1 MNNDSYDAVVF
12 DMDGIIFDSE
22 KEVLL
27 SWLEVAEKHGI
38 ENFRE
43 PYLRCIGT
51 TRARTEQILREAYGE
66 DFPYDEYRAEQSA
79 MFHRKNDGGRLPVKP
94 GVREILA
101 FLKAEGKKIGL
112 ASSTRR
118 ETVLAELR
126 DAGILPF
133 FDTVITGEAVSR
145 SKPAPD
151 IFLFACEALGV
162 LPGRAFA
169 IEDSYNGI
177 KAAAAGGLRPV
188 MVPDL
193 LPANEEMRE
202 LSETILPSLSDVIEY
217 FRRSENK

>member
-1 MNNDSYDAVVF
+1 MRCDSYDAVVF
-12 DMDGIIFDSE
+12 DMDGVIFDSE

-27 SWLEVAEKHGI
+27 SWLEIAEKHGI
-38 ENFRE
+38 KNFRE

-51 TRARTEQILREAYGE
+51 TRARTEQILREAYGD
-66 DFPYDEYRAEQSA
+66 DFPYDAYRAEQSA
-79 MFHRKNDGGRLPVKP
+79 MFHQKNDGGRLPVKP
-94 GVREILA
+94 GVRELLA
-101 FLKAEGKKIGL
+101 FLKSEGKKIGL

-126 DAGILPF
+126 DAGLLEL
-133 FDTVITGEAVSR
+133 FDTVVTGEAVQN

-162 LPGRAFA
+162 STSRTFA

-177 KAAAAGGLRPV
+177 KSANAGGLRPI

-193 LPANEEMRE
+193 LPANEEMQE
-202 LSETILPSLSDVIEY
+202 LSETILSSLFDVIEY
-217 FRRSENK
+217 LKQPL

>member
-1 MNNDSYDAVVF
+1 MTRKETYDAVVF

-22 KEVLL
+22 REVLE
-27 SWLEVAEKHGI
+27 SWLAIAEKYGI
-38 ENFRE
+38 KNFRE

-51 TRARTEQILREAYGE
+51 TRARTKEILQEAFGA
-66 DFPYDEYRAEQSA
+66 DFPYDAYRAEQSA
-79 MFHRKNDGGRLPVKP
+79 LFHEKNDGGRLPLKP

-101 FLKAEGKKIGL
+101 FLKKQGKKIGL

-118 ETVLAELR
+118 ETVFAELR

-133 FDTVITGEAVSR
+133 FDAVITGEAVEK

-151 IFLFACEALGV
+151 IFLFACRALGV
-162 LPGRAFA
+162 LPARTFA

-177 KAAAAGGLRPV
+177 KAAFAGGLRPI

-193 LPANEEMRE
+193 LPATAETQAI
-202 LSETILPSLSDVIEY
+202 SETVLKSLLDVMEY
-217 FRRSENK
+217 LEKI